1 MPPRRTTS
9 QHEAPISS
17 TSRRAGAE
25 ATLAQVDDAVEGP
38 GRNVRDRP
46 LGKFADLVVF
56 LDEEPG
62 AAARHEAHLDDLN
75 GAALSSDAEI
85 FAGTP
90 GDLAD
95 LMLDWRTAGLDGFRL
110 RPGALPHD
118 LVGITRGLAPEL
130 RRRGAFRTAYDT
142 TTLRGHLR
150 LQRPDNRY
158 APTR

>member
-1 MPPRRTTS
+1 MRGPSITPRPPQGQPLVTS
-9 QHEAPISS
+9 LAHAS
-17 TSRRAGAE
+17 TPYDFAARGSDLVYVTPRDRAGAE
-25 ATLAQVDDAVEGP
+25 AALAQVDDAVEGA

-95 LMLDWRTAGLDGFRL
+95 LMLD
-110 RPGALPHD
+110 
-118 LVGITRGLAPEL
+118 
-130 RRRGAFRTAYDT
+130 
-142 TTLRGHLR
+142 
-150 LQRPDNRY
+150 
-158 APTR
+158 